1 MTTGRGGK
9 GVVGYNVQVAVD
21 SEHHLIVAHEV
32 TNVGHD
38 QSQLA
43 NMASPVKAALAA
55 DQLKVVADRGYFS
68 SQEIL
73 KCHQADITPTLP
85 KPTTSGAKADG
96 RFDRAD
102 LTYHAEAN
110 E

>member
-1 MTTGRGGK
+1 M
-9 GVVGYNVQVAVD
+9 
-21 SEHHLIVAHEV
+21 V

-38 QSQLA
+38 Q
-43 NMASPVKAALAA
+43 
-55 DQLKVVADRGYFS
+55 GFFS

-73 KCHQADITPTLP
+73 NCHQADITPTLP
-85 KPTTSGAKADG
+85 KLTTSGAMADG

>member
-38 QSQLA
+38 Q
-43 NMASPVKAALAA
+43 
-55 DQLKVVADRGYFS
+55 GFFS

-73 KCHQADITPTLP
+73 NCHQADITPTLP